1 MDHISHD
8 ATSRT
13 ATSRTAG
20 PRIVTAAALVLLLG
34 ACSNTTAGSAKTTP
48 QAAYGAGAAA
58 PSSVAPVGTSVGAIE
73 KEFSITL
80 DKASFT
86 PGDYTF
92 TIQNQGRYPH
102 NLTIEGPGVDRKASP
117 TLSTGQSGSLTV
129 ALQKGSYELW
139 CSVPGHKDRGMD
151 IKITVG

>member
-34 ACSNTTAGSAKTTP
+34 ACSNTTADSTTTTP
-48 QAAYGAGAAA
+48 AAYGAGAGA
-58 PSSVAPVGTSVGAIE
+58 PSSVAPAGTSVGAIE

-102 NLTIEGPGVDRKASP
+102 NLTIEGPGLDQKASP

>member
-1 MDHISHD
+1 MDTISHG
-8 ATSRT
+8 AASRSFG
-13 ATSRTAG
+13 ARL
-20 PRIVTAAALVLLLG
+20 VAAATLVLLLG
-34 ACSNTTAGSAKTTP
+34 ACSSTSANNSTNPPAAG
-48 QAAYGAGAAA
+48 GAGAAA
-58 PSSVAPVGTSVGAIE
+58 SPSVAPVGTKVGVVE

-92 TIQNQGRYPH
+92 KIQNQGSFPH
-102 NLTIEGPGVDRKASP
+102 NLTIKGPGVDSKASP
-117 TLSTGQSGSLTV
+117 TLGAGESGSLTV

-139 CSVPGHKDRGMD
+139 CSVPGHKDKGMD